1 MDSME
6 KCILVMAGGTGGH
19 VFPAL
24 AVARELR
31 ERGWR
36 VIWMG
41 TRQGMESKLVP
52 QAGFEMEWITVGGLR
67 GKGIR
72 TLLAAPF
79 NLIRAVAQAVAIV
92 RRLQPAA
99 VLGMGGFAAGP
110 GGLASWMLRRPLV
123 IHEQNA
129 IAGMTNVL
137 LARFA
142 QRVCSAFPK
151 TFKARLAVSVTGNP
165 VRREITAL
173 PPPAERFEGRQGPLR
188 LLVVGGSLGAQA
200 LNETVPA
207 AIAGWDALLQPQ
219 VWHQTG
225 EKHLAVAQENYRAA
239 GVPARVVAF
248 IDDMAEA
255 YGWADLV
262 LCRAGALTVSELAA
276 AGVASLLVPYP
287 HAVDDHQTANAG
299 FLVNCGA
306 ARLIQQS
313 ELTVERLRQSLSEI
327 AGVDAGQPVSVDRLR
342 LLAMARAARAA
353 AQPDSTNKVAKFC
366 EEVARRA

>member
-1 MDSME
+1 ME

-36 VIWMG
+36 VVWIG
-41 TRQGMESKLVP
+41 TRLGMESKLVP
-52 QAGFEMEWITVGGLR
+52 QAGFEMEWIAVGGLR
-67 GKGIR
+67 GKGTR

-79 NLIRAVAQAVAIV
+79 NLVRAVGQAVAIV

-110 GGLASWMLRRPLV
+110 GGLASWILRRPLV

-129 IAGMTNVL
+129 IAGMTNVW

-151 TFKARLAVSVTGNP
+151 TFNARTSVTVTGNP
-165 VRREITAL
+165 VRREIVAL
-173 PPPAERFEGRQGPLR
+173 APPAQRFEGRQGPLR

-200 LNETVPA
+200 LNEIVPA
-207 AIAGWDALLQPQ
+207 ALAGWDAPLQPQ

-225 EKHLAVAQENYRAA
+225 AKHLDVAQSNYRAA
-239 GVPARVVAF
+239 GVSARVVAF
-248 IDDMAEA
+248 IDEMAEA

-299 FLVNCGA
+299 FLVDCCA

-313 ELTVERLRQSLSEI
+313 ELTVERLRQSLFEI
-327 AGVDAGQPVSVDRLR
+327 AGVDAGRSVSVDRSR
-342 LLAMARAARAA
+342 LLAMARAARAV
-353 AQPDSTNKVAKFC
+353 AQPDATGMVANIC